1 MLTLSFAVSD
11 VLYRRTGVKQYLI
24 DTLDPLGRNLHLR
37 KEGYHYYLTL
47 MAKYNPENPP
57 VYLSKSGFSQ
67 LKAAKCSSLEAF
79 RLHTDSLNNVLLTL
93 EAGSLDVA
101 VFMDHMDWYS
111 STEAK
116 DIDALKATIR
126 ATRRAMPVGG
136 RAFWRSAGM
145 HPWYA
150 DLWATE
156 GFRTERLSVRKVGAE
171 QPIDEVNM

>member
-1 MLTLSFAVSD
+1 MCA
-11 VLYRRTGVKQYLI
+11 GVRQYLI

-57 VYLSKSGFSQ
+57 LYLSRNGFSQ
-67 LKAAKCSSLEAF
+67 LKAANCNSLETF
-79 RLHTDSLNNVLLTL
+79 RLHTDSLNNVLLTI

-101 VFMDHMDWYS
+101 IFMDHMDWYS

-116 DIDALKATIR
+116 DLEALKATIR
-126 ATRRAMPVGG
+126 ATRRAMPIGG
-136 RAFWRSAGM
+136 RAYWRSAGL
-145 HPWYA
+145 HPFYA

-156 GFRTERLSVRKVGAE
+156 GFRTERLSARKIGAD

>member
-1 MLTLSFAVSD
+1 
-11 VLYRRTGVKQYLI
+11 
-24 DTLDPLGRNLHLR
+24 
-37 KEGYHYYLTL
+37 

-57 VYLSKSGFSQ
+57 LYLSRNGFSQ
-67 LKAAKCSSLEAF
+67 LKAANCTSLEAF
-79 RLHTDSLNNVLLTL
+79 RLHTDSLNNILLTI

-101 VFMDHMDWYS
+101 IFMDHMDWYS

-116 DIDALKATIR
+116 DLEALKATIR

-136 RAFWRSAGM
+136 RAYWRSAGL
-145 HPWYA
+145 HPFYA

-156 GFRTERLSVRKVGAE
+156 GFRTERLSARKLGAE